1 MNTKDTYTEG
11 YMGVFMQK
19 NKRKV
24 GAFYEEIAADYLVSQ
39 GVMILERNYRNWL
52 GEIDLIGM
60 TADGWLIFVEVKYRS
75 SERLGSPLAA
85 VNGRKQ
91 LVISKVTVEYLK
103 NHYRSMDVRCRF
115 DVVGINGDKICW
127 IKNAFDFC
135 Q

>member
-1 MNTKDTYTEG
+1 
-11 YMGVFMQK
+11 MQK

-75 SERLGSPLAA
+75 TERSGSPLAA
-85 VNGRKQ
+85 VDGRKQ
-91 LVISKVTVEYLK
+91 LVISKVAVEYLK
-103 NHYRSMDVRCRF
+103 NHYRSMDVSCRF

>member
-1 MNTKDTYTEG
+1 
-11 YMGVFMQK
+11 MQK

-75 SERLGSPLAA
+75 TERSGSPLAA
-85 VNGRKQ
+85 VDGRKDVYKRQ
-91 LVISKVTVEYLK
+91 ILSICSSVISTW
-103 NHYRSMDVRCRF
+103 H
-115 DVVGINGDKICW
+115 W
-127 IKNAFDFC
+127 IS
-135 Q
+135 

>member
-1 MNTKDTYTEG
+1 
-11 YMGVFMQK
+11 MQK

-75 SERLGSPLAA
+75 SERSGSPLAA
-85 VNGRKQ
+85 VNGRNAAGDFQ
-91 LVISKVTVEYLK
+91 GGS
-103 NHYRSMDVRCRF
+103 
-115 DVVGINGDKICW
+115 GIFEESLQKHGCEM
-127 IKNAFDFC
+127 
-135 Q
+135 QV

>member
-1 MNTKDTYTEG
+1 
-11 YMGVFMQK
+11 MQK

-75 SERLGSPLAA
+75 TERSGSPLAA
-85 VNGRKQ
+85 VDGRKQ
-91 LVISKVTVEYLK
+91 LVISKVAVEYLK
-103 NHYRSMDVRCRF
+103 NHYRSMYVRCRF

>member
-1 MNTKDTYTEG
+1 MEYKE
-11 YMGVFMQK
+11 
-19 NKRKV
+19 NKRETGTRK
-24 GAFYEEIAADYLVSQ
+24 EELAADFLTRR
-39 GVMILERNYRNWL
+39 GVKILERNFRCRQ

-75 SERLGSPLAA
+75 SERSGSPLAA

-91 LVISKVTVEYLK
+91 LVISKVAVEYLK

>member
-1 MNTKDTYTEG
+1 
-11 YMGVFMQK
+11 MQK

-75 SERLGSPLAA
+75 SERSGSPLAA

-91 LVISKVTVEYLK
+91 LVISKVAVEYLK
-103 NHYRSMDVRCRF
+103 NHL
-115 DVVGINGDKICW
+115 NL
-127 IKNAFDFC
+127 N
-135 Q
+135 

>member
-1 MNTKDTYTEG
+1 
-11 YMGVFMQK
+11 MQK

-75 SERLGSPLAA
+75 GSGIFEEPLQKHGCEMQ
-85 VNGRKQ
+85 V
-91 LVISKVTVEYLK
+91 
-103 NHYRSMDVRCRF
+103 
-115 DVVGINGDKICW
+115 
-127 IKNAFDFC
+127 
-135 Q
+135 

>member
-1 MNTKDTYTEG
+1 MNTKDTYTEV

-60 TADGWLIFVEVKYRS
+60 TADGWLIFVEVKYRRCQEFS
-75 SERLGSPLAA
+75 STRHSF
-85 VNGRKQ
+85 
-91 LVISKVTVEYLK
+91 SVEYICQK
-103 NHYRSMDVRCRF
+103 NRF
-115 DVVGINGDKICW
+115 ISI
-127 IKNAFDFC
+127 FSFSLR
-135 Q
+135 QTTRF

>member
-1 MNTKDTYTEG
+1 
-11 YMGVFMQK
+11 MQK

-75 SERLGSPLAA
+75 SERSGSPLAA

-91 LVISKVTVEYLK
+91 LVISKVAVEYLK

-115 DVVGINGDKICW
+115 DAVSYTHLYLDQKMDSFTDSINNSKEGLGDIE
-127 IKNAFDFC
+127 
-135 Q
+135 

>member
-1 MNTKDTYTEG
+1 
-11 YMGVFMQK
+11 MQK

-75 SERLGSPLAA
+75 TERSGSPLAA
-85 VNGRKQ
+85 VDG
-91 LVISKVTVEYLK
+91 
-103 NHYRSMDVRCRF
+103 RCRF

>member
-1 MNTKDTYTEG
+1 
-11 YMGVFMQK
+11 MQK

-75 SERLGSPLAA
+75 SERSGSPLAA
-85 VNGRKQ
+85 VDGRKQ
-91 LVISKVTVEYLK
+91 LVISKVAVEYLN

>member
-1 MNTKDTYTEG
+1 
-11 YMGVFMQK
+11 MQK

-75 SERLGSPLAA
+75 TERSGSPLAA
-85 VNGRKQ
+85 VDGRKQ
-91 LVISKVTVEYLK
+91 LVISKVGDEYLK
-103 NHYRSMDVRCRF
+103 NHYRSMDVRCRV
-115 DVVGINGDKICW
+115 DVGGINGDKICW

>member
-1 MNTKDTYTEG
+1 
-11 YMGVFMQK
+11 MQK

-75 SERLGSPLAA
+75 SERSGSPLAA
-85 VNGRKQ
+85 VNGRKAAGDFQ
-91 LVISKVTVEYLK
+91 GGS
-103 NHYRSMDVRCRF
+103 
-115 DVVGINGDKICW
+115 GIFEESLQKRW
-127 IKNAFDFC
+127 M
-135 Q
+135 

>member
-1 MNTKDTYTEG
+1 MNTKDTYTEV

-75 SERLGSPLAA
+75 SERSGSPL
-85 VNGRKQ
+85 Q
-91 LVISKVTVEYLK
+91 
-103 NHYRSMDVRCRF
+103 
-115 DVVGINGDKICW
+115 
-127 IKNAFDFC
+127 
-135 Q
+135 